1 MSTTDVKEEK
11 KEAKREQKLSLNQ
24 AVLDRNLLDAAER
37 GDLATVQDLVAQGA
51 DVANAKDDKFGST
64 ALLWATAN
72 GRTATA
78 EWLLSHGASITER
91 NNYGNTALLLAAC
104 FGHTATVEWLLSH
117 GASIT
122 ERNNDV
128 ATRL

>member
-1 MSTTDVKEEK
+1 
-11 KEAKREQKLSLNQ
+11 
-24 AVLDRNLLDAAER
+24 
-37 GDLATVQDLVAQGA
+37 
-51 DVANAKDDKFGST
+51 
-64 ALLWATAN
+64 
-72 GRTATA
+72 
-78 EWLLSHGASITER
+78 
-91 NNYGNTALLLAAC
+91 LLLAAC